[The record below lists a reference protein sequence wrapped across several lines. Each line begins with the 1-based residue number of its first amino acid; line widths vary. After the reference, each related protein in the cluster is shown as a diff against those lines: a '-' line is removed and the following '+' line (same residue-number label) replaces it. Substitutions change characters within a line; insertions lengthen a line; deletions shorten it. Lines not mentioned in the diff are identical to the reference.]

1 MKNTRQFIFIIFG
14 FVSANLVVLYLNQY
28 AIELGLYDLVNEINN
43 LTLKIIILSLV
54 NVIGLYIIGLISKRS
69 LYIIILI
76 ISNLLLDQLSK
87 IWIRANVTPYSD
99 INIIADYFIITN
111 VENSGAF
118 LGLGS
123 DFSPVIKS
131 ILLLAL
137 PVGVLVTVL
146 VYVFKDTSIDKLS
159 LIGYSSIIGGGI
171 GNIYDRFLYGS
182 VTDFLFIDLGGVFKT
197 GIFNIADLSVTTGMI
212 LIVWASFKTKNE

>member
-1 MKNTRQFIFIIFG
+1 MQMKNKR
-14 FVSANLVVLYLNQY
+14 N
-28 AIELGLYDLVNEINN
+28 
-43 LTLKIIILSLV
+43 
-54 NVIGLYIIGLISKRS
+54 LYIIS
-69 LYIIILI
+69 LVILNII
-76 ISNLLLDQLSK
+76 LDQLSK
-87 IWIRANVTPYSD
+87 FWIRGNVAPYSD

-146 VYVFKDTSIDKLS
+146 VYVFKDTTIDKLS

>member
-1 MKNTRQFIFIIFG
+1 MKNKRNLCII
-14 FVSANLVVLYLNQY
+14 SLVVLN
-28 AIELGLYDLVNEINN
+28 
-43 LTLKIIILSLV
+43 II
-54 NVIGLYIIGLISKRS
+54 
-69 LYIIILI
+69 
-76 ISNLLLDQLSK
+76 LDQLSK
-87 IWIRANVTPYSD
+87 FWIRGNVAPYND

-146 VYVFKDTSIDKLS
+146 VYVFKDKSIDKLS

>member
-1 MKNTRQFIFIIFG
+1 MKNKR
-14 FVSANLVVLYLNQY
+14 N
-28 AIELGLYDLVNEINN
+28 
-43 LTLKIIILSLV
+43 
-54 NVIGLYIIGLISKRS
+54 LYIIS
-69 LYIIILI
+69 LVILNII
-76 ISNLLLDQLSK
+76 LDQLSK
-87 IWIRANVTPYSD
+87 FWIRGNVAPYSD

-146 VYVFKDTSIDKLS
+146 VYVFKDKSIDKLS

-212 LIVWASFKTKNE
+212 LIIWASFKNKE

>member
-1 MKNTRQFIFIIFG
+1 VILNII
-14 FVSANLVVLYLNQY
+14 
-28 AIELGLYDLVNEINN
+28 
-43 LTLKIIILSLV
+43 
-54 NVIGLYIIGLISKRS
+54 
-69 LYIIILI
+69 
-76 ISNLLLDQLSK
+76 LDQLSK
-87 IWIRANVTPYSD
+87 FWIRGNVAPYSD

>member
-1 MKNTRQFIFIIFG
+1 
-14 FVSANLVVLYLNQY
+14 VVLN
-28 AIELGLYDLVNEINN
+28 
-43 LTLKIIILSLV
+43 II
-54 NVIGLYIIGLISKRS
+54 
-69 LYIIILI
+69 
-76 ISNLLLDQLSK
+76 LDQLSK
-87 IWIRANVTPYSD
+87 FWIRGNVAPYND

-146 VYVFKDTSIDKLS
+146 VYVFKDKSIDKLS

-212 LIVWASFKTKNE
+212 LIIWASFKNKD

>member
-1 MKNTRQFIFIIFG
+1 MKNKR
-14 FVSANLVVLYLNQY
+14 N
-28 AIELGLYDLVNEINN
+28 
-43 LTLKIIILSLV
+43 
-54 NVIGLYIIGLISKRS
+54 LYIIS
-69 LYIIILI
+69 LVILNII
-76 ISNLLLDQLSK
+76 LDQLSK
-87 IWIRANVTPYSD
+87 FWIRGNVAPYSD

-131 ILLLAL
+131 RLLLAL

-197 GIFNIADLSVTTGMI
+197 GIFNIADMSVTTGMI

>member
-1 MKNTRQFIFIIFG
+1 MKNKRNLCII
-14 FVSANLVVLYLNQY
+14 
-28 AIELGLYDLVNEINN
+28 
-43 LTLKIIILSLV
+43 SLV
-54 NVIGLYIIGLISKRS
+54 ILNII
-69 LYIIILI
+69 
-76 ISNLLLDQLSK
+76 LDQLSK
-87 IWIRANVTPYSD
+87 FWIRANVAPYSD
-99 INIIADYFIITN
+99 INIISDYFIITN

-137 PVGVLVTVL
+137 PVGVLLTVL
-146 VYVFKDTSIDKLS
+146 VYVFKDKSIDKLS

-212 LIVWASFKTKNE
+212 LIIWASFKNKE